1 MTRDIRLYIED
12 ILDSIEKIESYIK
25 DVDEKE
31 FLKNTQVQDSIL
43 RRLEV
48 IGEAV
53 KKIPSNIR
61 SSYTEIPWKN
71 IAGLRDVLIH
81 EYFGVNIN
89 RVWKLAKYDLYSLK
103 QQILKVKKDISDSNF
118 LFEG

>member
-1 MTRDIRLYIED
+1 MKRDIRLYIED
-12 ILDSIEKIESYIK
+12 ILESIDKIEEYVKEI
-25 DVDEKE
+25 DEKE
-31 FLKNTQVQDSIL
+31 FIKNTQIQDSVL

-53 KKIPSNIR
+53 KKIPNNIR
-61 SSYTEIPWKN
+61 SSYKDIPWKN

-89 RVWKLAKYDLYSLK
+89 RVWKLAKHDIYNLK
-103 QQILKVKKDISDSNF
+103 QQILKVKKDINDTNS